1 MQVNFSILKLMLEL
15 YSGLK
20 LKPNLSLWS
29 LSPVGLWQMK
39 VLLQEGETKF
49 ELLLKNLMV
58 LS

>member
-1 MQVNFSILKLMLEL
+1 MQANFSILKLMLEL

-20 LKPNLSLWS
+20 LKLNLSLWS

-49 ELLLKNLMV
+49 ELLL
-58 LS
+58 